1 MRFGIV
7 GLLPQDPREIS
18 KKDLDKIK
26 VLGATG
32 ACFHIPSEILLDW
45 DNSNSTGLVQLYKSC
60 ELELAQLGV
69 GYNECLFDPDTE
81 VRARVRQ
88 KIFKGCAVGRDMK
101 AEVVLIRTGSLSKT
115 DLYSPTFKNH
125 DSECL
130 KILIEEL
137 SVIAEEAERFEVTVV
152 IETHYLTI
160 LGTPELNRKVIK
172 QINSKNLKV
181 VMDYVNHF
189 QSWEQ
194 VCQSSKRIN
203 FIYDIMGDI
212 SGIAHIKDLIAEDGF
227 VVHLN
232 EAAPG
237 KGILDLITAIQR
249 WDSLFPDGYM
259 LVEHLPDEAIP
270 EAARNVHDLAA
281 KAGVQI
287 H

>member
-7 GLLPQDPREIS
+7 GLLPEDPREIS
-18 KKDLDKIK
+18 RKDLDKIK
-26 VLGATG
+26 ALGATG
-32 ACFHIPSEILLDW
+32 ACFHIPSEILLEW
-45 DNSNSTGLVQLYKSC
+45 DNSNSTAVVQLYKNC

-81 VRARVRQ
+81 VRATVRQ
-88 KIFKGCAVGRDMK
+88 KIFKGCAVGRDME
-101 AEVVLIRTGSLSKT
+101 AGVVLIRTGSLSKT
-115 DLYSPTFKNH
+115 DLYSPAFKNH

-137 SVIAEEAERFEVTVV
+137 SMIAEEAERFEVTVV
-152 IETHYLTI
+152 IETHNLTI

-212 SGIAHIKDLIAEDGF
+212 SGIAHVKDLIAEDGF

-249 WDSLFPDGYM
+249 WDNLFPDGYM

-270 EAARNVHDLAA
+270 EAARNVHDLAT